1 MENRSFRKSLAIAV
15 VILFF
20 GVSAIPSVIG
30 DNPSFV
36 NTIYV
41 DDDNIEGPW
50 DGTQDHPYQH
60 IQDAIDNA
68 IDGDTVYVYG
78 GTYFENV
85 IVDKSVELI
94 GEDNSTIVDGDFKE
108 SVLNITADNVKIN
121 GFILKNTAQNKMY
134 AGIEIHSDCN
144 IISSNKIINTNRGI
158 ISHNSNENEISN
170 NFITDV
176 VAGIHLDDFSCNNI
190 VSDNLINESIYT
202 GIEIQHYSINNTITR
217 NIISN
222 GDLFLTLR
230 NSNNNNIFLN
240 SITKNIGRS
249 IMFIVSSKNN
259 NISNNNLIDNE
270 GMRVHVYNNQNIF
283 NGNYWGRS
291 RLSPKFIISWKMIEF
306 PIWIP
311 FINIDWHPA
320 KEPYDIP

>member
-1 MENRSFRKSLAIAV
+1 MLKKELAIG
-15 VILFF
+15 VIVLFL
-20 GVSAIPSVIG
+20 GVSVIPSVIG
-30 DNPSFV
+30 DNPSFGK
-36 NTIYV
+36 TIYV
-41 DDDNIEGPW
+41 DDDGGA
-50 DGTQDHPYQH
+50 DYTR

-68 IDGDTVYVYG
+68 SDGDTVYVYN

-85 IVDKSVELI
+85 IVDKSIELI
-94 GEDNSTIVDGDFKE
+94 GEDKNTTVDGDFKE
-108 SVLNITADNVKIN
+108 SVLNIKADNVKIN
-121 GFILKNTAQNKMY
+121 GFILKNTAKDEMY
-134 AGIEIHSDCN
+134 AGIEIHSDYN

-176 VAGIHLDDFSCNNI
+176 VAGIHLDDFSCDNI
-190 VSDNLINESIYT
+190 VSDNLIDEFIYT
-202 GIEIQHYSINNTITR
+202 GIEIQYYSINNIITR

-240 SITKNIGRS
+240 SIIKNIGRS
-249 IMFIVSSKNN
+249 IMFIDSSENN
-259 NISNNNLIDNE
+259 NISNNNFIDNE
-270 GMRVHVYNNQNIF
+270 GMRVFIHNNQNIF

-291 RLSPKFIISWKMIEF
+291 RLLPKFIIGWKMIEF
-306 PIWIP
+306 LIWIP

-320 KEPYDIP
+320 KEPYDIPTPEVPT